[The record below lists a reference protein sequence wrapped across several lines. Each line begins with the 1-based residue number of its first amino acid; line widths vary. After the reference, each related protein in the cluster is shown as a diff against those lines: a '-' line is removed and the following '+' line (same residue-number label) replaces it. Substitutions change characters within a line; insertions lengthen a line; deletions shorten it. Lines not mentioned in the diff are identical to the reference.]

1 MESVNA
7 VQKLPARP
15 VLARRA
21 GDAALSVAD
30 RVRRAVDGWDVL
42 LLSSWV
48 LLFFGLAYTWHI
60 GIASIV
66 MGALSLVGG
75 IAGARGEELKALAAL
90 IEAKKRGG

>member
-1 MESVNA
+1 MPDRNRFATAVLNA
-7 VQKLPARP
+7 
-15 VLARRA
+15 
-21 GDAALSVAD
+21 AD
-30 RVRRAVDGWDVL
+30 RVHAAVDGWDVL
-42 LLSSWV
+42 LLGSWW